1 MYRLGHTGIALL
13 VLAPLN
19 YVLFEA
25 NKPLLAIVIA
35 IGVLGI
41 EPLPDVDF
49 KVSFLDH
56 RGTSHSLFAVVVVG
70 AVIGFCGWV
79 VAGQVSTVLPPAFA
93 AASEAVTTV
102 ATTLQSVTSAGAGGR
117 IADLL
122 RTLADSLEQVGNQ
135 LQGLDRLTV
144 AGFGF
149 AIGAGG
155 ILVHLL
161 GDVITESGIRPLLPV
176 SSWRISLS
184 PLRANSTL
192 ANTGL
197 FAIGA
202 LAVAVVL
209 VTTVVGVGFGGVPGN
224 LSPVGVAAGQS
235 ANQSQNA
242 TEASVVFTN
251 QTTNG
256 STVTVQSVTLAQPG
270 YVALHSS
277 AYATGPAPA
286 DVTVIAVSQRLS
298 AGTYRNLTIN
308 VSNAPPGN
316 AAGLN
321 RSQLND
327 TQTLAATVYADTN
340 GNRRY
345 DYARSFG
352 ENDTLVT
359 NNGSPVSDA
368 ARVRVPSPPRQTA
381 SVAFRNQTIQN
392 NTLVVANVSLPRG
405 GFVIGHNAS
414 YQRTGNA
421 VGSAVAISRYL
432 PPGNYSNVTLDV
444 APGALDESQTV
455 TIRPSLDTNNNQ
467 RYDFVRTGGFQ
478 DTAYVNR
485 TSNQSAI
492 VNDTALVRA
501 PDTQPTRT
509 QPATATE
516 DGTATATSTSSARAA
531 GGESGGFIG
540 RIGIGAIV
548 IILVGV
554 VVGAILVMRV
564 TR

>member
-13 VLAPLN
+13 VLAPLS

-41 EPLPDVDF
+41 EPLPDADF
-49 KVSFLDH
+49 KFSFLDH
-56 RGTSHSLFAVVVVG
+56 RATSHSLFAAVVVG
-70 AVIGFCGWV
+70 GVIAFCGWV
-79 VAGQVSTVLPPAFA
+79 VAGQVSTTLPPVLA
-93 AASEAVTTV
+93 AASEAVTTA
-102 ATTLQSVTSAGAGGR
+102 ATTLQSLTASEATGR
-117 IADLL
+117 ITGLL
-122 RTLADSLEQVGNQ
+122 RTVADSLARIGTQ
-135 LQGLDRLTV
+135 LQAVDRQTV
-144 AGFGF
+144 AGVGF

-161 GDVITESGIRPLLPV
+161 GDVITESGIRPLLPF
-176 SSWRISLS
+176 SSLRISLS

-202 LAVAVVL
+202 LAVGVVL

-235 ANQSQNA
+235 ANQSQNT

-286 DVTVIAVSQRLS
+286 DVTVIAVSQRLA

-381 SVAFRNQTIQN
+381 SVVFRNQTIQN
-392 NTLVVANVSLPRG
+392 DTLTVAQARLPRG
-405 GFVIGHNAS
+405 GFLVAHNES
-414 YQRTGNA
+414 YRRTGDA
-421 VGSAVAISRYL
+421 LTSAVAISRYL
-432 PPGNYSNVTLDV
+432 PPGNYSNVTLSV
-444 APGALDESQTV
+444 AGGALEESQTV
-455 TIRPSLDTNNNQ
+455 TVRPSLDTNDNQ
-467 RYDFVRTGGFQ
+467 QYDFVRSGGFQ

-485 TSNQSAI
+485 TGNQSVI

-509 QPATATE
+509 QPTTAAE
-516 DGTATATSTSSARAA
+516 DGTATPTPSAQAD

-540 RIGIGAIV
+540 RIGIGPIV
-548 IILVGV
+548 VILMGA

>member
-13 VLAPLN
+13 VLAPLS
-19 YVLFEA
+19 YTLLEA
-25 NKPLLAIVIA
+25 NNPLLAIVIA

-41 EPLPDVDF
+41 EPLPDADF
-49 KVSFLDH
+49 KFSFLDH
-56 RGTSHSLFAVVVVG
+56 RGTSHSLFAAVVVG
-70 AVIGFCGWV
+70 GVIGFCGWV
-79 VAGQVSTVLPPAFA
+79 VAGQVSTALPPAFA
-93 AASEAVTTV
+93 AASEAVTTAV
-102 ATTLQSVTSAGAGGR
+102 ATLQSLTASEATGR
-117 IADLL
+117 IAGLL
-122 RTLADSLEQVGNQ
+122 RTVADSLARTGTQ
-135 LQGLDRLTV
+135 LQAVDRQTL
-144 AGFGF
+144 AGVGF

-161 GDVITESGIRPLLPV
+161 GDVITESGIRPLLPF
-176 SSWRISLS
+176 SSLRISLS

-202 LAVAVVL
+202 LAVGVVL

-235 ANQSQNA
+235 ANQSQNT

-270 YVALHSS
+270 YVALQTS

-286 DVTVIAVSQRLS
+286 DVTVIAVSQRLA

-321 RSQLND
+321 RSQLNN

-345 DYARSFG
+345 DYAHSFG

-359 NNGSPVSDA
+359 DNGSPVSDA
-368 ARVRVPSPPRQTA
+368 ARVRVPSPPRRTA
-381 SVAFRNQTIQN
+381 SVVFRNQTLHN
-392 NTLVVANVSLPRG
+392 DTLTVAQARLPRG
-405 GFVIGHNAS
+405 GFLVAHNES
-414 YQRTGNA
+414 YRRTEDA
-421 VGSAVAISRYL
+421 LTSAVAISRYL
-432 PPGNYSNVTLDV
+432 PPGNYSNVTLSV
-444 APGALDESQTV
+444 TGGALEESQTV
-455 TIRPSLDTNNNQ
+455 TVRPSLDTNDNQ
-467 RYDFVRTGGFQ
+467 QYDFVRSDGFQ

-485 TSNQSAI
+485 TGNQSVI

-501 PDTQPTRT
+501 PDTQPTRS
-509 QPATATE
+509 QPTTAPEDRTATP
-516 DGTATATSTSSARAA
+516 TPSAQAD

-540 RIGIGAIV
+540 RIGIGPIV
-548 IILVGV
+548 VILVGV